1 MVSFLPAQDPLG
13 HTAVL
18 NQQAHFPL
26 LGWPLVVRSNSPAV
40 IEAAWA
46 SFGHWRELRDEFIEP
61 LKPLEVSIVVQG
73 ADSAITPPPPFIYR
87 VYGDCLLAAS
97 GSNLLTAQRDRGVA
111 LAFVTSELV
120 AEEALFRHC
129 VLECLALALASWHD
143 RTPVHAAAL
152 LRKGRAVLLLGE
164 SLTGKSTLGYACLR
178 EGFQLLAEDIV
189 YVSTRGGL
197 RLWGNSRQIHLWPEA
212 QTLFPELSGLPAKNL
227 ANGKFK
233 LVVKLAFPG
242 NGGPQP
248 HAGPTL
254 VCWLHRHL
262 DQESAVEPIDPQV
275 LIKALGERVDP
286 GFDLDARMPEVVAS
300 LAQGGAYRLTN
311 GRDLQGTVALLKRLT
326 D

>member
-1 MVSFLPAQDPLG
+1 MVPFLPAQDPLG

-18 NQQAHFPL
+18 NHQAHFPL

-40 IEAAWA
+40 IEAARA
-46 SFGHWRELRDEFIEP
+46 SFGHWCELGDEFIEP
-61 LKPLEVSIVVQG
+61 LQPLEVAIVVHR
-73 ADSAITPPPPFIYR
+73 ADSTVTPPPFIYR
-87 VYGDCLLAAS
+87 VHGDCLLAAS
-97 GSNLLTAQRDRGVA
+97 GSSLLTAQRNRGVA
-111 LAFVTSELV
+111 LAFVTPELV

-152 LRKGRAVLLLGE
+152 LRKGRAVLLLGG

-197 RLWGNSRQIHLWPEA
+197 RLWGNSRQIYLWPEA
-212 QTLFPELSGLPAKNL
+212 QTLFPELAGLPAQNL

-233 LVVKLAFPG
+233 LVVELASPG

-254 VCWLHRHL
+254 ACWLRRHP

-275 LIKALGERVDP
+275 LIQALDERVDP

-311 GRDLQGTVALLKRLT
+311 GRDLQDTVALLKRLT